1 MKKPNSCVR
10 LWRYVARMVSRPKNK
25 KKIVEITPPETNQG
39 NDLKTLVWFFY
50 IFISLSLILTGFG
63 AGTGESHGWAAM
75 TALLWALSSMAAG
88 IAVGFLFGIPK
99 ILQGSPH
106 NNDGNSALQVAR
118 ETAYRQQVNT
128 NLTEISDWLTKI
140 IVGVGLIELK
150 EIPPF
155 IHGKAA
161 VLAESLQL
169 ADPSEDYLGFAVAVI
184 VGFTILGFLFGYI
197 FTRVYLS
204 SVFAKADLGANQLA
218 EDARNGQFETLRDK
232 VALVA
237 TEVKQLASDTDNQ
250 IIKIDQP
257 VKSSVKQE
265 LAEEP
270 VAEVMDEKP
279 PQFSPEPT
287 RTTHKSMPTN
297 SWHERILEFAKKY
310 NDVISS
316 NKVER
321 VRLRSDLANQMA
333 ALINKDLSYRDWA
346 VKTALEK
353 HNVGLIAGLATAI
366 NAEPVAGDQGR
377 LFSVAH
383 LVPFKHAR
391 NRIAAAIGSVF
402 DAKIASQADI
412 QPALAILSIYYN
424 NNSDSSM
431 QQRVRQTLA
440 QISQSTGQS
449 VGITGI

>member
-1 MKKPNSCVR
+1 
-10 LWRYVARMVSRPKNK
+10 
-25 KKIVEITPPETNQG
+25 
-39 NDLKTLVWFFY
+39 
-50 IFISLSLILTGFG
+50 
-63 AGTGESHGWAAM
+63 
-75 TALLWALSSMAAG
+75 
-88 IAVGFLFGIPK
+88 
-99 ILQGSPH
+99 
-106 NNDGNSALQVAR
+106 
-118 ETAYRQQVNT
+118 
-128 NLTEISDWLTKI
+128 
-140 IVGVGLIELK
+140 
-150 EIPPF
+150 
-155 IHGKAA
+155 
-161 VLAESLQL
+161 
-169 ADPSEDYLGFAVAVI
+169 
-184 VGFTILGFLFGYI
+184 
-197 FTRVYLS
+197 
-204 SVFAKADLGANQLA
+204 
-218 EDARNGQFETLRDK
+218 
-232 VALVA
+232 
-237 TEVKQLASDTDNQ
+237 
-250 IIKIDQP
+250 
-257 VKSSVKQE
+257 
-265 LAEEP
+265 
-270 VAEVMDEKP
+270 MDEKP